1 MFDLPLEQ
9 LMLNLTSVRVVVV
22 EDNLMLGQILD
33 DFLADS
39 RATLHHF
46 TTGDDAL
53 VAVLGGLRPDLLIT
67 DHLMPGQLKGAELAQ
82 MLLSRWPGMPTIIT
96 TGYEYSVSAELPAH
110 VVFLQKPWLFADL
123 EKAIRQA
130 LH

>member
-1 MFDLPLEQ
+1 
-9 LMLNLTSVRVVVV
+9 MLNLTSLRVVVV
-22 EDNLMLGQILD
+22 EDNLMLGQILN

-67 DHLMPGQLKGAELAQ
+67 DHLMPGQLKGAELAE
-82 MLLSRWPGMPTIIT
+82 MLLSRWPDMPTIIT
-96 TGYEYSVSAELPAH
+96 TGYEYAVSAELPAH
-110 VVFLQKPWLFADL
+110 VVFLQKPWRFEDFEA
-123 EKAIRQA
+123 AIRQA
-130 LH
+130 LN

>member
-1 MFDLPLEQ
+1 MV
-9 LMLNLTSVRVVVV
+9 NLTSLRIVVV

-82 MLLSRWPGMPTIIT
+82 MLLSRWPDMPTIIT
-96 TGYEYSVSAELPAH
+96 SGCEYTITAELPAH
-110 VVFLQKPWLFADL
+110 VVFLQKPWRFEDFEA
-123 EKAIRQA
+123 AIRQA
-130 LH
+130 LN